1 MNKIYKRECESSCEY
16 SLPDYMGD
24 VKKILTV
31 TASAVPSGKF
41 ASDGQVQF
49 SGVVCYDVMYSD
61 FEGKLTHLS
70 TSSDYDFSVP
80 TDAEGYVD
88 GFADS
93 RIANL
98 SVRLTGPRKLIAKAN
113 LSSSVSIES
122 EQTLECSGDAF
133 SAGNSPEVASEDVSV
148 KTVVFATSPEREY
161 AEEAERF
168 SGIGSEDVEI
178 IATSGAVRIIEST
191 VTEGG
196 ILVKGE
202 LIITSIVRTESQPP
216 FAIKKVIPFEETVR
230 ADGVSPDMQTWA
242 DGYLSSVT
250 SGVSDNDEGCSLTVN
265 AIAEFTCKAAKN
277 KSITVVTDAYLKE
290 RDTAETYEDYSYGTL
305 VCTGSD
311 EANVSCAVMRTDI
324 GCEEIRDVISLGCE
338 VRSFDK
344 KSVSGGIELSGEA
357 VFYGIACEINED
369 NKAIYL
375 PIKFTA
381 PFVINVNCGCRI
393 PEDAELDV
401 LVRVLDTDYSLDAE
415 KLSVKALVKV
425 GYTVTEQ
432 NSLTRL
438 AACNI
443 CGEEEYRSRLSSVT
457 VYYPEKG
464 ESLFAVAK
472 KFHTTSAKIA
482 EDNSLGEEAWASG
495 NKGGVLT
502 GIKNLIIR

>member
-1 MNKIYKRECESSCEY
+1 MNRIYKRECESSCEY

-49 SGVVCYDVMYSD
+49 SGVICYDVAYSD

-70 TSSDYDFSVP
+70 ASSDYDFTVP
-80 TDAEGYVD
+80 AEAEGYVD

-98 SVRLTGPRKLIAKAN
+98 SVRLTGPRKLVAKAT

-122 EQTLECSGDAF
+122 ECALECSGDAF
-133 SAGNSPEVASEDVSV
+133 SAGNTPEVASEEISV

-178 IATSGAVRIIEST
+178 IATSGAVRITEST
-191 VTEGG
+191 AAEGG

-216 FAIKKVIPFEETVR
+216 FAIKKIIPFEENVR
-230 ADGVSPDMQTWA
+230 VDGVSPDMQTSA

-250 SGVSDNDEGCSLTVN
+250 SGVADNDEGCSLTVN
-265 AIAEFTCKAAKN
+265 AIAELTCKAAKN
-277 KSITVVTDAYLKE
+277 KSISVVTDAYLKE
-290 RDTAETYEDYSYGTL
+290 RDTVASYEDYSYGTL
-305 VCTGSD
+305 VCMGTD
-311 EANVSCAVMRTDI
+311 EQTVSCSVMRADI
-324 GCEEIRDVISLGCE
+324 GCEEIRDVLSLGCD

-344 KSVSGGIELSGEA
+344 KAASGGIELSGEA
-357 VFYGIACEINED
+357 VFYGIACQINED
-369 NKAIYL
+369 NKEVYL

-381 PFVINVNCGCRI
+381 PIAINVNCGCHI
-393 PEDAELDV
+393 PENAELDV
-401 LVRVLDTDYSLDAE
+401 TARALDTEYSLDAE
-415 KLSVKALVKV
+415 KLTVKAFVKV
-425 GYTVTEQ
+425 GYSVTEE
-432 NSLTRL
+432 NKLTRL
-438 AACNI
+438 TECNI
-443 CGEEEYRSRLSSVT
+443 SGEKEYRSRLSTVT

-464 ESLFAVAK
+464 ETLFTVAK
-472 KFHTTSAKIA
+472 KFHTTSVKIA
-482 EDNSLGEEAWASG
+482 EDNSLGEEALASG
-495 NKGGVLT
+495 NTAGALN
-502 GIKNLIIR
+502 GIKSLIIR